1 MKVQERERSAKMD
14 KVYSN
19 IKLRRKALGLSQEDL
34 AKKVGYT
41 DRSSIAKIETGA
53 VDISLGTLKKLA
65 SALDTTVIELLGY
78 LWKEE

>member
-1 MKVQERERSAKMD
+1 MD